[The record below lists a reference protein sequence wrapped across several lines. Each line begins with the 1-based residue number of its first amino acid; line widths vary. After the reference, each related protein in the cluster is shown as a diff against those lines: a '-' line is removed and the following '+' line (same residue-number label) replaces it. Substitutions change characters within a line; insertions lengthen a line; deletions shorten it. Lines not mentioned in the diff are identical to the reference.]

1 MWLAPAFISA
11 LLIGIYD
18 VSKKQSLRDNAVMPV
33 LFLNTLFSSLIFLP
47 LIVLSYVKPGSLS
60 GTMFHVPP
68 VDAGVH
74 KYVVIKSCIVLSSWI
89 CGYFGIKH
97 IPITIVGPINTTRP
111 VIVLFGAVI
120 IFGERLNLYQWIGV
134 SIAVVSFYLLSRSG
148 KSEGIDFRSNRWILL
163 TVAANVLAA
172 VSGLYDKYLLTPS
185 ALGGL
190 GIDRMVVQSWFNIY
204 QFFMM
209 GAVFLLLWYPK
220 RKFTTPFHW
229 EWSILCISLFLAA
242 ADFSYF
248 YSLSLP
254 GSMVS
259 IVSMIRRGS
268 VVVSFMF
275 GAVVFREKN
284 ALGKSID
291 LLLMLAGMV
300 FLYFGSK

>member
-18 VSKKQSLRDNAVMPV
+18 VSKKQSLRDNAVIPV

-47 LIVLSYVKPGSLS
+47 LIVMSAVMPDALS
-60 GTMFHVPP
+60 GTMFHIPD
-68 VDAGVH
+68 VDAGAH
-74 KYVVIKSCIVLSSWI
+74 WYIFIKSCIVLSSWI

-111 VIVLFGAVI
+111 VMVLLGAII
-120 IFGERLNLYQWIGV
+120 IFGERLNIYQWIGV
-134 SIAVVSFYLLSRSG
+134 VIAVVSFYLLSRSG
-148 KSEGIDFRSNRWILL
+148 RSEGIDFRSNRWILL

-172 VSGLYDKYLLTPS
+172 ISGLYDKYLLTPVP
-185 ALGGL
+185 LGGP
-190 GIDRMVVQSWFNIY
+190 GIDRMAVQSWFNIY
-204 QFFMM
+204 QLFMM
-209 GAVFLLLWYPK
+209 GGVFLMVWYPK

-229 EWSILCISLFLAA
+229 EWSIICISLFLAA

-248 YSLSLP
+248 YSLSVQ

-259 IVSMIRRGS
+259 IVSMIRRSS
-268 VVVSFMF
+268 VVVPFMF

-284 ALGKSID
+284 ALGKSVD
-291 LLLMLAGMV
+291 LLFMLAGMV
-300 FLYFGSK
+300 FLYIGSK